1 MTTSRTLGP
10 NDTTSK
16 SSLLR
21 RDEEIGTGHKV
32 WRKKQPQHQVLDP
45 LTKMRGI
52 EGEECLLPDF
62 GRFEGVVSLE
72 EEDILILEEPFSFR
86 LLGSFAGRFPGMKA
100 VEELT
105 ISWGVKCKS
114 EALANGHVLFYF
126 YKEDDRQKVLKGGPY
141 ALYGKRLFLN
151 SPPNDVSLDFN
162 DCRKLPIWIRM
173 PWLPKN
179 CWHVNAL
186 SKIAGNFGKPL
197 YRDKF
202 TMEMKKTTFA
212 RVLVEVDCSIS
223 QPDHVSI
230 KLPGGSGNSPESN
243 GVDIR
248 PEVNEDNASL
258 PKDFL
263 NSQEEGHNTQ
273 NQVNHESG
281 VKVAKGKGAATDIEG
296 NSSDDD
302 FDSSYVDSSLYGI
315 TDSNLLDPIAF
326 LSNIEDG
333 VFGTRS
339 NFASA
344 SQGNPKKKKN
354 KKNKLP
360 VVTGGA
366 GKHLKR

>member
-1 MTTSRTLGP
+1 MEGCKACSNHAISRRQSSELEVTTSRTLGP

-21 RDEEIGTGHKV
+21 RDEEIGIGHKV

-52 EGEECLLPDF
+52 E
-62 GRFEGVVSLE
+62 V
-72 EEDILILEEPFSFR
+72 EPTFS
-86 LLGSFAGRFPGMKA
+86 A
-100 VEELT
+100 
-105 ISWGVKCKS
+105 
-114 EALANGHVLFYF
+114 
-126 YKEDDRQKVLKGGPY
+126 
-141 ALYGKRLFLN
+141 
-151 SPPNDVSLDFN
+151 
-162 DCRKLPIWIRM
+162 
-173 PWLPKN
+173 
-179 CWHVNAL
+179 
-186 SKIAGNFGKPL
+186 
-197 YRDKF
+197 
-202 TMEMKKTTFA
+202 
-212 RVLVEVDCSIS
+212 
-223 QPDHVSI
+223 
-230 KLPGGSGNSPESN
+230 GSGNSPESN

-344 SQGNPKKKKN
+344 SQEKQHLLTSWNGQAYGVLHFEYFN
-354 KKNKLP
+354 LP
-360 VVTGGA
+360 TWLT
-366 GKHLKR
+366 KESL